1 MRTMRI
7 AGPLSITT
15 PVQDAILEGLSSEQ
29 DIVAAYE
36 AGDIIGRG
44 AAGVVR
50 DALCCPDRLSRRPR
64 QVRKC
69 VERATGETAAIKII
83 DKGARQTSF
92 ALRREVEALRGVQV
106 RVLLLLLLLPAMC

>member
-50 DALCCPDRLSRRPR
+50 DARLLS
-64 QVRKC
+64 
-69 VERATGETAAIKII
+69 
-83 DKGARQTSF
+83 
-92 ALRREVEALRGVQV
+92 
-106 RVLLLLLLLPAMC
+106 